1 MANQSYHLDFI
12 DSFTVYDTGL
22 TIEMKN
28 EDGSWP
34 SQTGRY
40 EISYFILIN
49 KILHIFSSDR
59 QSRVNKNRD
68 IEIYEDQVNQL
79 KLETKARLQK
89 TVDDLKADLS
99 KLTQDHQQDT
109 EPLIWQLREAERMQ
123 AQLQIVLRSKE
134 TEHESKRKFVEKKIE
149 AAQKDLD
156 GFGQTPDRSFPT
168 LDKEFECPVCFQAMG
183 PPRQIFQCP
192 SGHLICD
199 LCKTRGDFRSCHVCR
214 VPIRGGFT
222 RSLAVERVVRA
233 YLGEN
238 SK

>member
-40 EISYFILIN
+40 EISYLILLN

-156 GFGQTPDRSFPT
+156 GFGQTPGRSFPT

-199 LCKTRGDFRSCHVCR
+199 LCKTRGDFRTCHICR
-214 VPIRGGFT
+214 VPIGGGFT
-222 RSLAVERVVRA
+222 RSLAMERVVRA

>member
-40 EISYFILIN
+40 EISYLILLN

-59 QSRVNKNRD
+59 QSRVNKNKD

-123 AQLQIVLRSKE
+123 AQLQIALRSKE

-199 LCKTRGDFRSCHVCR
+199 LCKTRGDFRTCHICR
-214 VPIRGGFT
+214 VPIGGGFT
-222 RSLAVERVVRA
+222 RSLAMERVVRA